1 MHKLKLKRA
10 KTKSN
15 HIYTP
20 KTNARKKRRYQ
31 QLFADS
37 DVLGFDYEARSP
49 REAKEKFVPYFDFVF
64 KNRKSAT
71 IVANDIGAFFAIH
84 TLQGMEIKNAYF
96 ISPIIN
102 MQNLIEKMMS
112 QAHVSEEELRDKSEP
127 NAEFKEKFS

>member
-1 MHKLKLKRA
+1 M
-10 KTKSN
+10 
-15 HIYTP
+15 
-20 KTNARKKRRYQ
+20 
-31 QLFADS
+31 
-37 DVLGFDYEARSP
+37 LGFDYEARSP
-49 REAKEKFVPYFDFVF
+49 REAKEKFAPYFDFVF